1 MLPDR
6 IEYVACH
13 KNKVNEST
21 ITSSLKTYV
30 KKLLKLW
37 KLFLFLKFP
46 CVHLHPIMREKIIQK
61 SAELFLTLGFKSVTM
76 DDIANEMGI
85 SKKTIYVHFENKTK
99 LVEAVTFSLFEN
111 ICDGIDCI
119 CDASHNPI
127 EELYDIKMYV
137 MNYLKNEK
145 TSPQHQLKKYYP
157 QIFQRLQLKQFEKM
171 HVSVKESIQNGVD
184 TGLFRPNI
192 DVDFISRMYFNGMS
206 GIKDETIFPS
216 QNFTMDYLMESYLE
230 YHLRAIVTDKGLKI
244 LNKFINNQS

>member
-1 MLPDR
+1 MF
-6 IEYVACH
+6 I
-13 KNKVNEST
+13 
-21 ITSSLKTYV
+21 
-30 KKLLKLW
+30 
-37 KLFLFLKFP
+37 KFP
-46 CVHLHPIMREKIIQK
+46 VVYLQPIMRENIIQK

-119 CDASHNPI
+119 CEASHNPI

-145 TSPQHQLKKYYP
+145 TSPQYQLKKYYP
-157 QIFQRLQLKQFEKM
+157 QIYQRLHVKQFEKM
-171 HVSVKESIQNGVD
+171 HESVKESIQNGVN

-206 GIKDETIFPS
+206 GIKDESIFPQS
-216 QNFTMDYLMESYLE
+216 KFTMDYLMESYLE
-230 YHLRAIVTDKGLKI
+230 YHLRAIVTDNGFQI
-244 LNKFINNQS
+244 LNKFITSNQS